1 MRGIYGGEHMSIL
14 PVRILAI
21 VGVIAAGGAFAWW
34 SGSGAA
40 EGEAVS
46 APASPPRTIGELP
59 LDRASELPLDRGYYV
74 RTDATCA
81 TASNATAALLRRD
94 GLYWGS
100 SFCIFQ
106 GIEQTGPDTF
116 RVKHYC
122 SEPRAPAPPTPIPA
136 DWLTTADWVIRDRR
150 SFSFKDSEG
159 WEHEA
164 RLCAQQDM
172 PEGFRGDIAEL
183 IK

>member
-14 PVRILAI
+14 RIRMLAVI
-21 VGVIAAGGAFAWW
+21 GVIAAGGAFALW
-34 SGSGAA
+34 SRSGAA
-40 EGEAVS
+40 EAEAVS
-46 APASPPRTIGELP
+46 ARASLAQTI
-59 LDRASELPLDRGYYV
+59 SELPLDRGYYV

-122 SEPRAPAPPTPIPA
+122 SELRAPTPPTPIPA
-136 DWLTTADWVIRDRR
+136 EWLTTADWVIKDRR

-172 PEGFRGDIAEL
+172 PDGFHGDIAEL

>member
-1 MRGIYGGEHMSIL
+1 MRAL
-14 PVRILAI
+14 AVRILAI
-21 VGVIAAGGAFAWW
+21 AGFVAAGGVLAL
-34 SGSGAA
+34 GSGLGA
-40 EGEAVS
+40 GEAE
-46 APASPPRTIGELP
+46 AQPKAI
-59 LDRASELPLDRGYYV
+59 SELPLERGYYV

-81 TASNATAALLRRD
+81 TASNATAALLRRE
-94 GLYWGS
+94 GLFWGS
-100 SFCIFQ
+100 SFCTFH
-106 GIEQTGPDTF
+106 GIEQTGPTTF

-136 DWLTTADWVIRDRR
+136 DWLTTADWVIKNRT

-164 RLCAQQDM
+164 RYCAQKSM
-172 PEGFRGDIAEL
+172 PAGFQGSIAHL